1 MANKRKGNG
10 LLPNKNDT
18 ASQKAGK
25 IVFIVSVIVLVIA
38 GVIITGYFIDQGR
51 SKQIDDELSGRHT
64 ETTMP
69 SITQMTETTSPVTE
83 ETAAT
88 TTEPAPLTVLA
99 NMESFVNENPDS
111 AGWITVAGTKIDN
124 IVVQAEDN
132 DYYLDRNYYGEKSQP
147 GTVYADFRCKVN
159 TYNDKQSDN
168 IILYGHNQADGSM
181 FGTLNRYKVKSGYTD
196 NFDFYLEHPTFTFS
210 NLYEEYTYKIIA
222 AFIIEVEP
230 RHTRDGVIF
239 DYHNYVN
246 FNPKSDYNYD
256 NFIANVMERTAINT
270 GVDVQEG
277 DKFLTLSTCSNEFE
291 PSRFV
296 VIGRRVRD
304 GESPEVDTSK
314 ASINEDAKEPD
325 INFIYNQ

>member
-1 MANKRKGNG
+1 MSKKQRTKKDIIFYIA
-10 LLPNKNDT
+10 
-18 ASQKAGK
+18 AAVII
-25 IVFIVSVIVLVIA
+25 IVFSIIIIVSVIDSRKNNKINNELAEDHYSVVTPA
-38 GVIITGYFIDQGR
+38 PETEITTTAPT
-51 SKQIDDELSGRHT
+51 ET
-64 ETTMP
+64 ETT
-69 SITQMTETTSPVTE
+69 QTET
-83 ETAAT
+83 
-88 TTEPAPLTVLA
+88 EPPPLVVMS
-99 NMESFVNENPDS
+99 NMEKPLAENPDT
-111 AGWITVAGTKIDN
+111 AGWISVGGTLIDN

-132 DYYLDRNYYGEKSQP
+132 NYYLDRNFYGEKSQP
-147 GTVYADFRCKVN
+147 GTIYADFRCKVN
-159 TYNDKQSDN
+159 TYSNKQSDN

-181 FGTLNRYKVKSGYTD
+181 FGTLNRYKVKSGYTK
-196 NFDFYLEHPTFTFS
+196 NFDFYLKNPTFTFS
-210 NLYEEYTYKIIA
+210 NLYEEYTYKIVA

-239 DYHNYVN
+239 DYHNFVKFTSEGPYT
-246 FNPKSDYNYD
+246 YE
-256 NFIANVMERTAINT
+256 NFINGIMERTAINT

-277 DKFLTLSTCSNEFE
+277 DKFMTLSTCSNEFE